1 MSFKDKLPFYILHS
15 VDLEEL
21 EKALLYK
28 IVKPYF
34 KGVKRYVKKGASVFI
49 DEIEFVVHSCSPSF
63 GVIVDN
69 NMISHSLYKSKSK
82 IFVVEIFSINF

>member
-1 MSFKDKLPFYILHS
+1 
-15 VDLEEL
+15 VDIEEL

-49 DEIEFVVHSCSPSF
+49 DEIEFVVHSCTPSF
-63 GVIVDN
+63 GVIMDN
-69 NMISHSLYKSKSK
+69 NMISHSLYKSKS
-82 IFVVEIFSINF
+82 NFIDEKNFLIT